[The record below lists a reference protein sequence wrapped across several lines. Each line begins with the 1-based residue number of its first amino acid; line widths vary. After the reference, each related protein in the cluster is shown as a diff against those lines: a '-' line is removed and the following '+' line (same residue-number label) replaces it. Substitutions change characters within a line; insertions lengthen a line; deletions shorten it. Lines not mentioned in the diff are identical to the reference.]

1 MRFAAADWVA
11 HYARTQPAAIALRN
25 YENGETRTWAE
36 LDARVGQIA
45 HTLVHCLGLSPGER
59 IVNLSDG
66 DLRHFE
72 LQFACARA
80 GLIWAPLNFRNT
92 ASELAAMCEDL
103 RPALMITDAVWQ
115 DLASQVAQAAAI
127 GQTIRWDRDGELD
140 AMLNPVKAVGDRFEV
155 DPDAPLQILFT
166 SGTTGKPKA
175 AIITLSGIV
184 WQALNQTQFCATSEP
199 GCHVF
204 LPIPLFHAGGLNSLA
219 NPVLYFG
226 GQVTV
231 SPRFD
236 PAATCAYI
244 GNPAHAV
251 SHMALPPVMYQMMA
265 DSAPFASANFSSLRR
280 LICAGGRLTDGL
292 RAAYAAKGVGFITQY
307 GGTETGPTVTS
318 MNPDRLDKISAGSCG
333 QKAMHIEVR
342 LVDGEGA
349 DVPAGAQGEI
359 WVRGPSVI
367 GAYLG
372 AEARIERPE
381 GWLRTG
387 DIAWED
393 DEGFYYIV
401 DRVKD
406 MYKSGGE
413 NVSPAEVEQVLLS
426 HPAVLEV
433 AVIGVA
439 DERWGEVGLAIVAP
453 AKGQTVTLEELR
465 GVCDGKIARYKHPK
479 HLVIVEAFPRNVTG
493 KIAKHELRAQ
503 YRGSKSA

>member
-11 HYARTQPAAIALRN
+11 HYARTQPAALALAN
-25 YENGETRTWAE
+25 HEGGETRTWAE
-36 LDARVGQIA
+36 LDVRVGQIA
-45 HTLVHCLGLSPGER
+45 DALVNGLGLARGDR
-59 IVNLSDG
+59 IVNLSNG

-80 GLIWAPLNFRNT
+80 GLVWAPLNFRNT
-92 ASELAAMCEDL
+92 SLELTALCEGL
-103 RPALMITDAVWQ
+103 RPALMITDSVWG
-115 DLASQVAQAAAI
+115 DLATTVTRAAGI
-127 GQTIRWDRDGELD
+127 PRILSWQGGGDLD
-140 AMLNPVKAVGDRFEV
+140 AMLRPGATLGGDI

-175 AIITLSGIV
+175 AIVTLSGIV
-184 WQALNQTQFCATSEP
+184 WQAFNQAQFCATSEP

-226 GQVTV
+226 GRVTV

-236 PAATCAYI
+236 PAATCAYV
-244 GNPAHAV
+244 GEPAHKV
-251 SHMALPPVMYQMMA
+251 THMALPPVMYQAMA
-265 DSAPFASANFSSLRR
+265 DSAPFAEADFSTIRR

-292 RAAYAAKGVGFITQY
+292 RAAFAAKGVRFMTQY

-342 LVDGEGA
+342 LVDTEGRDVARGE
-349 DVPAGAQGEI
+349 PGEI

-372 AEARIERPE
+372 AEATVQRPE
-381 GWLRTG
+381 GWLKTG
-387 DIAWED
+387 DVAWED

-413 NVSPAEVEQVLLS
+413 NVFPAEVEEVLLR
-426 HPAVLEV
+426 HPAVAEV
-433 AVIGVA
+433 AVIGVV
-439 DERWGEVGLAIVAP
+439 DQRWGEVGLAIVAP
-453 AKGQTVTLEELR
+453 AKGRTVTLQDLQD
-465 GVCDGKIARYKHPK
+465 VCDGQIARYKHPK
-479 HLVIVEAFPRNVTG
+479 HLVLVETFPRNVTG

-503 YRGSKSA
+503 YQGSKSA